1 MQREILLVTTYKTR
15 YDDQRIRTAASNIRS
30 TIREVFGENSPEFQ
44 ENKYHNWD
52 YAGVK
57 KRNKMLVL

>member
-1 MQREILLVTTYKTR
+1 MKSQRGFGAGLTVTQSGELFAVAKEKF
-15 YDDQRIRTAASNIRS
+15 DLEARS
-30 TIREVFGENSPEFQ
+30 VEL
-44 ENKYHNWD
+44 YWD